1 MEDQQ
6 VKFSQKNKTSTA
18 TPSKQPDDDYDKD
31 SGYTFAFPTASS
43 LKMPNNSI
51 LKFRKKQGI
60 ISDISKEKNLEKGA

>member
-1 MEDQQ
+1 M
-6 VKFSQKNKTSTA
+6 KFSQQNFNGYSMQA
-18 TPSKQPDDDYDKD
+18 TPDDDYDKD